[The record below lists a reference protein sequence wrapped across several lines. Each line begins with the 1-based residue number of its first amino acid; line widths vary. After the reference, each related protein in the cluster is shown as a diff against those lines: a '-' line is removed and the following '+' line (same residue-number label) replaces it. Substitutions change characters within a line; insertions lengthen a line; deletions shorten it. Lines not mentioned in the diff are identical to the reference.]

1 MEKEIQN
8 FKALFYKYYQPLCN
22 HAFKYLSDRDESED
36 VVQEVLIRFWELK
49 KEIPNDQAMR
59 NYLFAAVRNKSISM
73 LRQKNNIR
81 FVPIDE
87 HNFESIEDTN
97 KEHNGEDISLLLE
110 KAFEDLSPKCAEVFK
125 LSRIGKLKY
134 AEIAEHLGISIKT
147 VENQM
152 GKAIKHMRDF
162 IDRNPLYFVLFML
175 YILYEYVGGFVDNAF
190 YK

>member
-1 MEKEIQN
+1 MEKEIQD
-8 FKALFYKYYQPLCN
+8 FKALYYQYYQPLCN
-22 HAFKYLSDRDESED
+22 HAFKYLSDWDESED

-49 KEIPNDQAMR
+49 KEMPNDQATR
-59 NYLFAAVRNKSISM
+59 NYLFTAVRNRSISV

-87 HNFESIEDTN
+87 HDLKVTEDIN
-97 KEHNGEDISLLLE
+97 KEHDGENISLLIE
-110 KAFEDLSPKCAEVFK
+110 KAFEELSPKCAEVFK

-134 AEIAEHLGISIKT
+134 AEIAEHLGISVKT

-162 IDRNPLYFVLFML
+162 IDKNPLFSIFFML
-175 YILYEYVGGFVDNAF
+175 YILYEYVGVFVDNTF